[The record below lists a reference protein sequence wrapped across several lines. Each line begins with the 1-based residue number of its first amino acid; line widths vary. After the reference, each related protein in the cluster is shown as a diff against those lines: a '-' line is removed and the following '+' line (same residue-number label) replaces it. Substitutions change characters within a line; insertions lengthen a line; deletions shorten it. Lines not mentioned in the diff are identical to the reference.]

1 MKRVINFFMPKEDV
15 FFDLL
20 TNQAKVVC
28 KAGTV
33 FGKFLRDYDDLSLAQ
48 KKKRLKEIVK
58 IEHEGDKLIR
68 ETIRLLNKSFITPI
82 DREDIHRLTEL
93 LDDLIDSIDDI
104 SQKLL
109 QYEIKEI
116 PRDLLSLSA
125 VSLNSLQE
133 VHRAVSCLKKPD
145 SISVHLRKIHDLED
159 EGDKIYYDAIT
170 ALFKKEKNALEI
182 IKRKDLYE
190 GIEDLLDKTQD
201 VARIVEGIVVK
212 HA

>member
-1 MKRVINFFMPKEDV
+1 MPKEDV

-28 KAGTV
+28 QTGTV

-48 KKKRLKEIVK
+48 KNKRLNDIVEM
-58 IEHEGDKLIR
+58 EHEGDKLIHK
-68 ETIRLLNKSFITPI
+68 TIRLLNKSFITPI
-82 DREDIHRLTEL
+82 DREDIHRLAEL

-104 SQKLL
+104 SHKLL
-109 QYEIKEI
+109 QYDVKII
-116 PRDLLSLSA
+116 PKDLLALSA

-133 VHRAVSCLKKPD
+133 VHKAVSCLKKSD
-145 SISVHLRKIHDLED
+145 SINVHLRKIHDLED
-159 EGDKIYYDAIT
+159 DGDKIYFDAIT
-170 ALFKKEKNALEI
+170 ALFKKEKDALEI
-182 IKRKDLYE
+182 MKRKDLYE